1 MNQNHLDL
9 YTDYLCVTFG
19 KATATGLAAILDGD
33 VSHDAITRFLSADD
47 YTSRDLWQQAKPLVR
62 QIEADNGVLII
73 DDTVE
78 AKPYME
84 ENDLIAWHFDHT
96 QGHAVKG
103 INLLN
108 AVYHAQGVS
117 LPVAFELIRKDVR
130 YCDLETRVEKRESFQ
145 TKNELMRSM
154 LRVCVQN
161 QLKFQWVLYDS
172 WFSSCE
178 NMVYIKLDLQKDF
191 IGALKSN
198 RLVALSETDSKEHRY
213 TRVDQIAWSEQTAI
227 TGWLKGVNFPV
238 RLARQV
244 FKNKDGSTGTL
255 YLVCSQLDASWDIIT
270 TTYQKRWQVEVFH
283 KSLKSNA
290 AFANSPAHR
299 ARTQANHLFASIV
312 AVLKLEALKIKHK
325 LNHFALRSKLYIK
338 ATRTAF
344 EELQAIK
351 ASA

>member
-198 RLVALSETDSKEHRY
+198 RLVALNETDRKEHRY

-299 ARTQANHLFASIV
+299 ART
-312 AVLKLEALKIKHK
+312 
-325 LNHFALRSKLYIK
+325 
-338 ATRTAF
+338 
-344 EELQAIK
+344 
-351 ASA
+351 